1 MAAQD
6 VQPSACAEAT
16 QLSALKKPII
26 DASAPTRATV
36 AIMAQLLFLITL

>member
-6 VQPSACAEAT
+6 VQPSACTAWQFFE
-16 QLSALKKPII
+16 LKKPII
-26 DASAPTRATV
+26 DPSAPTRATV